1 MADFDNNMRGVLF
14 KNDKGDN
21 DKRPDYTGT
30 CEIDGVQMKM
40 AAWVKESNRDGK
52 KFFSI
57 SFTKEEKQE
66 STSTES
72 TQTPNDSQTNTGTD
86 DDLPF

>member
-1 MADFDNNMRGVLF
+1 MSDYDNNMRGVLF

-40 AAWVKESNRDGK
+40 AAWVRTSSKDDK

-72 TQTPNDSQTNTGTD
+72 TQTPNQSQTNTGTD